1 MSAEQLVLTAD
12 RADAQGTGARAQRPS
27 LFWIALA
34 SAALV
39 HALLI
44 FGVTLSHPR
53 TVGDPNGDS
62 KAIDV
67 ELVDSS
73 DLSMGEQASPPPGQQ
88 ATPAQPQQPQQE
100 QQPQPEPQKEAE
112 PQKQPEPQKE
122 PEPKPQDAQEPTPP
136 DKDTP
141 DATDLPAPPL
151 ALAPTPE
158 PALPESKETA
168 KPEHKAAPKAE
179 SKPAPKK
186 SSPPKSVDLS
196 VPYNL
201 AIQGT
206 TGDASGGSSAS
217 RPPGITRSGENDRF
231 GRDVIRALKKTMPP
245 SYGTRTRITIR
256 IILDG
261 NGNVG
266 TLTLVQSGGKA
277 ELDQDILFSARQAS
291 YPFPPKNASV
301 ADRTFLVT
309 YVYR

>member
-1 MSAEQLVLTAD
+1 MSTEQLVLTAD
-12 RADAQGTGARAQRPS
+12 RADAQATGARAQRPS
-27 LFWIALA
+27 LFWIALV

-39 HALLI
+39 HAVLI
-44 FGVTLSHPR
+44 FGVGLSHPR
-53 TVGDPNGDS
+53 TVGDPNGDTR
-62 KAIDV
+62 AIDV

-73 DLSMGEQASPPPGQQ
+73 ELSTGEQASPPPSQP

-100 QQPQPEPQKEAE
+100 QQPQPEPQKQAE
-112 PQKQPEPQKE
+112 PQKQPEP
-122 PEPKPQDAQEPTPP
+122 KPQEAKEPTPP

-141 DATDLPAPPL
+141 DATALPAPPL

-168 KPEHKAAPKAE
+168 KPEHKAAPKSETKAE
-179 SKPAPKK
+179 SKAAPKK

-206 TGDASGGSSAS
+206 TGDESGGSSAS

-266 TLTLVQSGGKA
+266 QLTLVQSGGKG
-277 ELDQDILFSARQAS
+277 ELDQDIMFSARQAA

>member
-1 MSAEQLVLTAD
+1 MSTEQLVLTAD
-12 RADAQGTGARAQRPS
+12 RAHAQGATARGQRQTI
-27 LFWIALA
+27 FWIALGF
-34 SAALV
+34 AALA
-39 HALLI
+39 HAMLI
-44 FGVTLSHPR
+44 FGVAFSHPR

-73 DLSMGEQASPPPGQQ
+73 ELGMGEKASTPPPSQP
-88 ATPAQPQQPQQE
+88 ATPT
-100 QQPQPEPQKEAE
+100 QQPQPEQK
-112 PQKQPEPQKE
+112 PQPEPEKQAEKQ
-122 PEPKPQDAQEPTPP
+122 PEPKPQEAKEPTPP
-136 DKDTP
+136 EKEVP
-141 DATDLPAPPL
+141 DETALPAPAL
-151 ALAPTPE
+151 SLAPTPE
-158 PALPESKETA
+158 PALPESKETE
-168 KPEHKAAPKAE
+168 KPPHKAAPKAE
-179 SKPAPKK
+179 AKAAPKTSTTK
-186 SSPPKSVDLS
+186 SSPPKTVDLS

-201 AIQGT
+201 AMQGSS
-206 TGDASGGSSAS
+206 GDEGGASSAS

-266 TLTLVQSGGKA
+266 QLTLVSSGGKS
-277 ELDQDILFSARQAS
+277 ELDQDILFSARQAA

-309 YVYR
+309 YVYK